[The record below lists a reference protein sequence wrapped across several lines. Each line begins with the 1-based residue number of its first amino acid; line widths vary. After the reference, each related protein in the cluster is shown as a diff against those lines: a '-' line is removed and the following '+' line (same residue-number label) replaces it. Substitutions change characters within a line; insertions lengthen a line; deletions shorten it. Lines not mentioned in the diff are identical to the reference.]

1 MATPRA
7 VPAAGGCSVSIT
19 TIVNIA
25 DPTASEYT
33 RIEHIKVDCGNK
45 ENRNPKK
52 RPTSCPPI
60 TFLACAVML
69 SGIANTMKAVAPMDA
84 IITACRMLKK

>member
-19 TIVNIA
+19 TIVNIVA
-25 DPTASEYT
+25 PTASEYT
-33 RIEHIKVDCGNK
+33 RIEYIKVDCGNK

-69 SGIANTMKAVAPMDA
+69 SGMANTIKAVAPIDA
-84 IITACRMLKK
+84 IITACCRLKK